1 MGCCCCKKVIQ
12 EDKEIYNFFHN
23 MSTSNKFNFTI
34 LNYQTNFDLIK
45 NKSGNNFKK
54 LEKKQNI
61 RLKFFKELSK
71 NINKHLSNER
81 EFTHKSLFFLLLMKI
96 LFDENFY
103 QDLNEFCLSISYSIF
118 HYNYKDSNN
127 FKVILYYLV
136 KLFVSILNYSSIHNY
151 IDLNKCINSLSNIKS
166 YEIGEEY
173 ELIKEYL
180 ICFGMY
186 YEKEKNIKQ
195 IYNIEKIMLELYIK
209 IYLMIKDYIIND
221 NEKIKFLLKNKYDN
235 CSLLKT
241 YNSQFEMR
249 EIRTI
254 NTINTINFFNSTTKN
269 NESNKNFNDLI
280 AISNSFY
287 NYLNYIIKD
296 ISIGQKL
303 FNDIEHEFNLKTNNS
318 IKFIEIIFLII
329 IINSTIN
336 INKIIIPTLLKFLI
350 NKFEENIFF
359 KNLTIEYFIFMIENN
374 LVNEYFID
382 YLTNISI
389 KEINN
394 NSFEKVIKK
403 LDNKSLIHLLIH
415 ISSVFKKSDLDIK
428 QKIYDK
434 IQLIYL
440 SKNNINKNK
449 NNIKKN
455 MNKEFFINI
464 LDNFNIFKNQNINDN
479 YIHNLNNFNEQNIY
493 DNKIILS
500 YFTFYK
506 IFLKYNDENFNLKQ
520 IFENDNKIRINI
532 IGNIINYIYCYIIL
546 SDKYNYNEEIFSYID
561 FMFNFIYNNCLNYF
575 EDSYHIYK
583 ILMFEYKKISV
594 KNNFYFTWFFY
605 NIMYLILILLKL
617 IYKIPANIE
626 QNNKNVLEYIKK
638 ININFY
644 NLFSNEQKLNAIFN
658 SENNNCFLI
667 IKNFAELFNNIYF
680 NYFNSNLIDNT
691 LENIKKINDFI
702 YNEFFS
708 KLCSINVFYES
719 QIKNILLTERNE
731 NINDILKKNT
741 NQTLITEGNLNLDYL
756 RDNLNDISID
766 LNNDDSSKNRTKKY
780 AKEANSTAR
789 EIIEMVNLNNS
800 NNINSNLYLNGNNDY
815 NSDIYID
822 EDVNDENIMI
832 DFKL

>member
-1 MGCCCCKKVIQ
+1 MGCCCCRKVVP

-23 MSTSNKFNFTI
+23 MSTSNKFNYTI

-103 QDLNEFCLSISYSIF
+103 QDLNEFCFSISYSIF
-118 HYNYKDSNN
+118 HYNYKDLNN

-136 KLFVSILNYSSIHNY
+136 KLFISILNYSSINNY
-151 IDLNKCINSLSNIKS
+151 IDLNKCINSLSKINNF
-166 YEIGEEY
+166 ENGEEY

-195 IYNIEKIMLELYIK
+195 LANIEKIMLELYIK
-209 IYLMIKDYIIND
+209 IYLMIKDYIINE
-221 NEKIKFLLKNKYDN
+221 NEKIKFLLKNKYNN
-235 CSLLKT
+235 CSILNT

-254 NTINTINFFNSTTKN
+254 NTINTINFINNTKN
-269 NESNKNFNDLI
+269 FEVDKNFNDLI

-287 NYLNYIIKD
+287 NYLNFIVKD
-296 ISIGQKL
+296 ISIGQNL
-303 FNDIEHEFNLKTNNS
+303 FYDIENEFNLKTKHS
-318 IKFIEIIFLII
+318 IKFIEIIYLLI

-336 INKIIIPTLLKFLI
+336 INRIIIPTLLKFLI
-350 NKFEENIFF
+350 NKFEENNFF
-359 KNLTIEYFIFMIENN
+359 KNLTIDYFIFMIDNN

-382 YLTNISI
+382 YLTDIAI

-394 NSFEKVIKK
+394 INIEKVIKK
-403 LDNKSLIHLLIH
+403 LDDNSFINLLLH
-415 ISSVFKKSDLDIK
+415 ISSVFKKSDLVIK
-428 QKIYDK
+428 QKIYNKMKSIND
-434 IQLIYL
+434 
-440 SKNNINKNK
+440 SKKNKNKTIIKKNINKEN
-449 NNIKKN
+449 
-455 MNKEFFINI
+455 FINI
-464 LDNFNIFKNQNINDN
+464 LDNFNIFDNQNIDDN
-479 YIHNLNNFNEQNIY
+479 YFHNLNNFNEQNIY
-493 DNKIILS
+493 NNKEIILS

-506 IFLKYNDENFNLKQ
+506 DFLNYTEENFYLKQ
-520 IFENDNKIRINI
+520 IFENDNKIRINN
-532 IGNIINYIYCYIIL
+532 IGNIINYIYCYILL
-546 SDKYNYNEEIFSYID
+546 SEKYNYNKEIFSYID
-561 FMFNFIYNNCLNYF
+561 FMFNFIYNNCLNNF

-583 ILMFEYKKISV
+583 ILKYENIKISE
-594 KNNFYFTWFFY
+594 KNNFYLTWFY
-605 NIMYLILILLKL
+605 YCIMYLILILLK
-617 IYKIPANIE
+617 ITYKIPANIE
-626 QNNKNVLEYIKK
+626 QNNKNILEYIKK

-644 NLFSNEQKLNAIFN
+644 NLFINEQNLETIFI
-658 SENNNCFLI
+658 SEKTDCFLI
-667 IKNFAELFNNIYF
+667 IRKFAELFDNIYF
-680 NYFNSNLIDNT
+680 NYFNNNLSDNT

-702 YNEFFS
+702 YNEFFG
-708 KLCSINVFYES
+708 KLCSINVFFES
-719 QIKNILLTERNE
+719 QIKNIVITERND
-731 NINDILKKNT
+731 NSNKITKKNT

-756 RDNLNDISID
+756 KDNLNDISIE
-766 LNNDDSSKNRTKKY
+766 LNNDDSSKNRNKKF
-780 AKEANSTAR
+780 AKEANSTTR

-800 NNINSNLYLNGNNDY
+800 NNFNNNFYLNVNNNYKNDVY
-815 NSDIYID
+815 TD
-822 EDVNDENIMI
+822 EEVNDENIMI

>member
-1 MGCCCCKKVIQ
+1 
-12 EDKEIYNFFHN
+12 
-23 MSTSNKFNFTI
+23 
-34 LNYQTNFDLIK
+34 
-45 NKSGNNFKK
+45 
-54 LEKKQNI
+54 
-61 RLKFFKELSK
+61 
-71 NINKHLSNER
+71 
-81 EFTHKSLFFLLLMKI
+81 MKI

-136 KLFVSILNYSSIHNY
+136 KYFISILNYSSIHNY
-151 IDLNKCINSLSNIKS
+151 IDLNKCINSLSKIKS

-254 NTINTINFFNSTTKN
+254 NTINTVNYINSTKN
-269 NESNKNFNDLI
+269 NEINKNFNDLI

-287 NYLNYIIKD
+287 NYLNFIIKD

-318 IKFIEIIFLII
+318 IKFIEIIYLII

-336 INKIIIPTLLKFLI
+336 INKIIVPTLLKILI

-374 LVNEYFID
+374 LVNEYFIE
-382 YLTNISI
+382 YLADISL

-403 LDNKSLIHLLIH
+403 LDNNSFIHLLMH

-434 IQLIYL
+434 IQIIYI
-440 SKNNINKNK
+440 SKKNKNK

-455 MNKEFFINI
+455 MNKEYFINI

-479 YIHNLNNFNEQNIY
+479 YIHN
-493 DNKIILS
+493 
-500 YFTFYK
+500 
-506 IFLKYNDENFNLKQ
+506 
-520 IFENDNKIRINI
+520 
-532 IGNIINYIYCYIIL
+532 
-546 SDKYNYNEEIFSYID
+546 
-561 FMFNFIYNNCLNYF
+561 
-575 EDSYHIYK
+575 
-583 ILMFEYKKISV
+583 
-594 KNNFYFTWFFY
+594 
-605 NIMYLILILLKL
+605 
-617 IYKIPANIE
+617 
-626 QNNKNVLEYIKK
+626 
-638 ININFY
+638 
-644 NLFSNEQKLNAIFN
+644 
-658 SENNNCFLI
+658 
-667 IKNFAELFNNIYF
+667 
-680 NYFNSNLIDNT
+680 
-691 LENIKKINDFI
+691 
-702 YNEFFS
+702 
-708 KLCSINVFYES
+708 
-719 QIKNILLTERNE
+719 
-731 NINDILKKNT
+731 
-741 NQTLITEGNLNLDYL
+741 
-756 RDNLNDISID
+756 
-766 LNNDDSSKNRTKKY
+766 
-780 AKEANSTAR
+780 
-789 EIIEMVNLNNS
+789 
-800 NNINSNLYLNGNNDY
+800 
-815 NSDIYID
+815 
-822 EDVNDENIMI
+822 
-832 DFKL
+832 

>member
-136 KLFVSILNYSSIHNY
+136 KYFISILNYSSIHNY
-151 IDLNKCINSLSNIKS
+151 IDLNKCINSLSNIKN

-209 IYLMIKDYIIND
+209 IYLMIKDYIIKD

-235 CSLLKT
+235 CSLLNT

-254 NTINTINFFNSTTKN
+254 NTINTVNYINSTKN
-269 NESNKNFNDLI
+269 NEINKNFNDLI

-287 NYLNYIIKD
+287 NYLNFIIKD

-318 IKFIEIIFLII
+318 IKFIEIIYLII

-336 INKIIIPTLLKFLI
+336 INKIIVPTLLKILI

-374 LVNEYFID
+374 LVNEYFIE
-382 YLTNISI
+382 YLADISL

-403 LDNKSLIHLLIH
+403 LDNNSFIHLLMH

-434 IQLIYL
+434 IQIIYI
-440 SKNNINKNK
+440 SKKNKNK

-455 MNKEFFINI
+455 MNKEYFINI

-493 DNKIILS
+493 DNKIVLS
-500 YFTFYK
+500 YFSFYK
-506 IFLKYNDENFNLKQ
+506 IFLKYYDENFNLKH

-532 IGNIINYIYCYIIL
+532 IGNIINYIYCYILL

-644 NLFSNEQKLNAIFN
+644 NLFCNEQKLNSIFY
-658 SENNNCFLI
+658 SKNNNCFLI

-708 KLCSINVFYES
+708 KLCSINVFFES

-731 NINDILKKNT
+731 NINDIIKKNT

-766 LNNDDSSKNRTKKY
+766 LNNDDSSKNRTKKF